1 MIAAL
6 LFLSAL
12 VFIPT
17 AVPFVNAH
25 DLPKTALVG
34 ALAVAAWIHLYI
46 RASGK
51 GGSRS
56 ALTFPLICPIA
67 VFIFLS
73 ALSVI
78 NAVNIHYFFYSLG
91 AMLCGFSFFWYG
103 INIRAHRDAPLLLA
117 PVVMVVAYAATPWL
131 GIVTTFGNQ
140 ERGSAMVVLSVG
152 IAAFYLVGK
161 DRDLTLQ
168 ISRTKRAVFLL
179 LCLALIWF
187 LYQAGMRSA
196 MAGLVIGL
204 ALFIVA
210 NAPTRELKIMTVMA
224 LAVVVMMIVSSVR
237 PIFPSYFT
245 LDAER
250 PAIWAE
256 ALRLAQGEPLGIGLG
271 QWRIYALA
279 WINIPDLGA
288 GYWRELHNDYL
299 QLLVEAGPLALA
311 AWCYLLWRVIF
322 PVPSGARGLL
332 AIGLIAVTVNAF
344 FLFPFQLPV
353 EAAWFW
359 LVAGVYTGTKA
370 ER

>member
-210 NAPTRELKIMTVMA
+210 NFGSLSTEI
-224 LAVVVMMIVSSVR
+224 
-237 PIFPSYFT
+237 
-245 LDAER
+245 
-250 PAIWAE
+250 
-256 ALRLAQGEPLGIGLG
+256 
-271 QWRIYALA
+271 
-279 WINIPDLGA
+279 
-288 GYWRELHNDYL
+288 L
-299 QLLVEAGPLALA
+299 Q
-311 AWCYLLWRVIF
+311 
-322 PVPSGARGLL
+322 
-332 AIGLIAVTVNAF
+332 
-344 FLFPFQLPV
+344 
-353 EAAWFW
+353 
-359 LVAGVYTGTKA
+359 
-370 ER
+370 